1 MLLVIASVEQCH
13 GICHRNIALKSIN
26 KASFLTCWGKK
37 RVRHKYFIFRI
48 AYVQSRQFFRRA
60 VFRQLRL
67 SVLCRAAA
75 ALLPQFSLCPELS
88 THSQHRED
96 SPLRKRRQ
104 NASLLPAHGLQ
115 NAHIQNWVGSVHVT
129 SFITRSTNISFG
141 RTQKKKKSCHLS
153 IFLLALRYLHTAGDT
168 LREWSEQLGHY

>member
-26 KASFLTCWGKK
+26 KASFLTCWEKK
-37 RVRHKYFIFRI
+37 GWDTNISYLELHMFR
-48 AYVQSRQFFRRA
+48 AGSSSGE
-60 VFRQLRL
+60 LR
-67 SVLCRAAA
+67 SGSSGSLCFAE
-75 ALLPQFSLCPELS
+75 LLQHSCRSSAPCPELS

-141 RTQKKKKSCHLS
+141 RTQKEKKKLS
-153 IFLLALRYLHTAGDT
+153 SFFWHWGTFIRLGT
-168 LREWSEQLGHY
+168 LSESDQNN

>member
-60 VFRQLRL
+60 ALRQLQL

-75 ALLPQFSLCPELS
+75 ALLPQFSPVPRAQHTQPAPGGFTSQEEKAKCIPAPSTRIAERSHPKLSWFCPCNIL
-88 THSQHRED
+88 HH
-96 SPLRKRRQ
+96 K
-104 NASLLPAHGLQ
+104 
-115 NAHIQNWVGSVHVT
+115 VH
-129 SFITRSTNISFG
+129 
-141 RTQKKKKSCHLS
+141 
-153 IFLLALRYLHTAGDT
+153 
-168 LREWSEQLGHY
+168 